1 LQNTERD
8 YVRDLVMIREVYL
21 MPLREKK
28 LLSEPVIN
36 AIFSNVTILFNLNKL
51 LLKELTESI
60 TQRNGDT
67 IGACF
72 LRLADYLKMYSQY
85 CTNQPSAVSTLME
98 NINANP
104 RLKGSSTSLATC
116 L

>member
-1 LQNTERD
+1 
-8 YVRDLVMIREVYL
+8 

-51 LLKELTESI
+51 LLKELTDSI
-60 TQRNGDT
+60 STYNGDT

-72 LRLADYLKMYSQY
+72 LRLVRRLH
-85 CTNQPSAVSTLME
+85 PSCFLTPC
-98 NINANP
+98 I
-104 RLKGSSTSLATC
+104 
-116 L
+116 